1 MGTSRRSVNYFPW
14 IMPGGG
20 GSGERMLAPDSSF
33 HWSGSPYPQFLSILP
48 HSCPF
53 PPPHPLC
60 VHVHIPLV
68 RTPLMY
74 AFVLR
79 YISCSLIW
87 GEALFIIS
95 YLIKEVILLVH
106 SIPNTVT
113 ELGSSRMRGE
123 IVGQRARKGALES
136 LSYHL
141 IM

>member
-1 MGTSRRSVNYFPW
+1 
-14 IMPGGG
+14 
-20 GSGERMLAPDSSF
+20 
-33 HWSGSPYPQFLSILP
+33 
-48 HSCPF
+48 
-53 PPPHPLC
+53 
-60 VHVHIPLV
+60 
-68 RTPLMY
+68 MY

-87 GEALFIIS
+87 REALVIIS
-95 YLIKEVILLVH
+95 YLIKEFILLVH
-106 SIPNTVT
+106 SIPDTVT